1 MRQQSRNIFD
11 NKKELFSPENALNK
25 GFSDS
30 LVQNIHK
37 DILGKNLADDIYQSY
52 FVIFDQRYS
61 KGQVEYILEVLHN
74 QAADIARSKTTY
86 YFFSGLILAMFTFIA
101 SIINTRLP
109 IDFSLLQ
116 IVALS
121 IISYSLAVWVISYT
135 IDKEYRKV
143 KEVITLVKYYLNFYK
158 Q

>member
-1 MRQQSRNIFD
+1 MQQQSRNIFD

-25 GFSDS
+25 DFADS

-52 FVIFDQRYS
+52 FVIFNQRYS
-61 KGQVEYILEVLHN
+61 KGQIEYILEVLQT

-86 YFFSGLILAMFTFIA
+86 YFFSGLILAIFTFVA
-101 SIINTRLP
+101 SIINTRLS
-109 IDFSLLQ
+109 IAVSFLQ
-116 IVALS
+116 IIALS
-121 IISYSLAVWVISYT
+121 IISYSLTVWVISYT
-135 IDKEYRKV
+135 IDKEYKKV
-143 KEVITLVKYYLNFYK
+143 KEVIKLVKYYLNFYK